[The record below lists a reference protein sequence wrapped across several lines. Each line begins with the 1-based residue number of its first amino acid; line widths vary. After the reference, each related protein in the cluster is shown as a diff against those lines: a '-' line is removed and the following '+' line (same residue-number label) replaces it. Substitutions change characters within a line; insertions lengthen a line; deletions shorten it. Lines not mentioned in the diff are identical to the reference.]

1 MNRIII
7 AFAMLLH
14 VITISASDKAQLL
27 KLDKTM
33 EKADSLY
40 AKKTMKIDMLRNS
53 LRRSA
58 NDNERM
64 SLCYDI
70 FNEFHVLQLDSAM
83 CYINKVY
90 EMATKT
96 SNRHIREMA
105 IVDKAELLA
114 MGGFYPEAL
123 EHLDKEPLDSTDR
136 EVMFKS
142 YIAHF
147 RIYLYWSDYCNDAV
161 FAPIYRERASKNLE
175 KAMAFIGT
183 STAYEYYRGEYFI
196 YVKHD
201 DRNALEC
208 YFKVLHTMPQNTR
221 EYAMAA
227 CAVAHNYSARGD
239 MAHYEH
245 YLTEAAY
252 SDLLNCTRENMALQ
266 DLAMFLYQQ
275 GEGNM
280 ERAERYINFAME
292 DAKLFNNRLRIIEV
306 SQKLPVI
313 VGAYKQLMKRR
324 NTMLRIST
332 FGVSALAII
341 LIVFVYFFTKQN
353 RQLSTKRRKLSETN
367 NELTSLNDRLHT
379 LNDRLLDTNRR
390 REHLAKLYIDL
401 CANFIDRLAKFEL
414 LVKRKIKANQIKE
427 LLSMASSSKMSDEDA
442 ASFLHRFDKAFLDL
456 YPSFVDEFNELLLPD
471 AKILPRKGVSL
482 LTTELRIF
490 ALVRLGVTESSE
502 IAALLF
508 YTPRTI
514 YNYRSSVKS
523 KAISRDSFEQD
534 VMKLCT
540 VI

>member
-1 MNRIII
+1 
-7 AFAMLLH
+7 MLLH

-33 EKADSLY
+33 EKADSMY

-70 FNEFHVLQLDSAM
+70 FNEFHVLQFDSAM

-96 SNRHIREMA
+96 NNRHIREMA
-105 IVDKAELLA
+105 IVDKAEMLA

-147 RIYLYWSDYCNDAV
+147 RIYLYWADYSNDAV

-201 DRNALEC
+201 DRNALDC
-208 YFKVLHTMPQNTR
+208 YFKVLHTTPQNTR

-227 CAVAHNYSARGD
+227 CAVAHNYSAKGD
-239 MAHYEH
+239 MEHYEH

-266 DLAMFLYQQ
+266 DLAMLLYQQ

-292 DAKLFNNRLRIIEV
+292 DAKLFNNRLRMIEI

-341 LIVFVYFFTKQN
+341 LIVFVYFFMKQN
-353 RQLSTKRRKLSETN
+353 RQLSTKRRELSETN
-367 NELTSLNDRLHT
+367 SELTS

-427 LLSMASSSKMSDEDA
+427 LLSMASSSKISDEDA

-456 YPSFVDEFNELLLPD
+456 YPTFVDEFNELLLPD

-502 IAALLF
+502 ISALLF

-514 YNYRSSVKS
+514 YNYRSAVKS
-523 KAISRDSFEQD
+523 KAISRDTFEQD